1 MKEAYKA
8 ILRQSQLKKKEIK
21 RFFER
26 LKKLKPNNLDRI
38 TNQLHDEAFTDID
51 CLQCANCCCS
61 TGPLLKDKDIER
73 LSHHLKLKPGVFTER
88 HLRIDEDQD
97 YVFKQLPCPFLGE
110 DHYCRVYESRPN
122 ACRNYPHTQQRDI
135 YQKLTITYHNTF
147 ICPAVSK
154 VVDGLMKVYT

>member
-51 CLQCANCCCS
+51 CLQCANCCRT

-88 HLRIDEDQD
+88 HLRIDEDRD

-110 DHYCRVYESRPN
+110 DHYCSVYESRPN

>member
-51 CLQCANCCCS
+51 CLQCANCCRT

-73 LSHHLKLKPGVFTER
+73 LSHQLKLKPGVFTER
-88 HLRIDEDQD
+88 HLRIDEDHD

>member
-51 CLQCANCCCS
+51 CLQCANCCRS

-73 LSHHLKLKPGVFTER
+73 LSHQLKLKPGVFTER

>member
-51 CLQCANCCCS
+51 CLQCANCCRT
-61 TGPLLKDKDIER
+61 TGPLLKER
-73 LSHHLKLKPGVFTER
+73 YREAISP
-88 HLRIDEDQD
+88 
-97 YVFKQLPCPFLGE
+97 
-110 DHYCRVYESRPN
+110 S
-122 ACRNYPHTQQRDI
+122 
-135 YQKLTITYHNTF
+135 
-147 ICPAVSK
+147 
-154 VVDGLMKVYT
+154 

>member
-51 CLQCANCCCS
+51 CLQCANCCRT

-73 LSHHLKLKPGVFTER
+73 LSHQLKLKPGVFTER